1 MKELPLSLT
10 INGVTYYSQ
19 HHLATTQTTWFE
31 LGKTVGIEEGKK
43 SNGISNKEIPG
54 EYLADIEKA
63 YDDGYVD
70 GSVEGYADGYKECRE
85 IVEHILKYGKDEDG
99 GLNSL

>member
-63 YDDGYVD
+63 YDDGY
-70 GSVEGYADGYKECRE
+70 ADGYKDCRE

-99 GLNSL
+99 VE